1 MLRIVDMREATSM
14 ERGFAVWDTV
24 VSRFVTLNG
33 DQAFDGEDD
42 LRACAKA
49 HTAST
54 WYDVERIVSLL
65 PDWAKST

>member
-14 ERGFAVWDTV
+14 KRGFAVWDTV

-42 LRACAKA
+42 LRTCAKTQA
-49 HTAST
+49 AST
-54 WYDVERIVSLL
+54 RYDVERIVSLL

>member
-24 VSRFVTLNG
+24 VSRFVTLHG
-33 DQAFDGEDD
+33 DQAFDGEND

-49 HTAST
+49 HTATT
-54 WYDVERIVSLL
+54 WYDVDRIASLL
-65 PDWAKST
+65 PGWAKST